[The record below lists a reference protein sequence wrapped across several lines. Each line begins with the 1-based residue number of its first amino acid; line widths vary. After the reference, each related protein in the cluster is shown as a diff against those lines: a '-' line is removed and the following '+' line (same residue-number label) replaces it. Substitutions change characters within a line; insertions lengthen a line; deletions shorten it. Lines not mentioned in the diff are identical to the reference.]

1 MTVTRQMTLADL
13 ETVLDWAADEGWNPG
28 LDDAA
33 AFLAADP
40 EGFFLTE
47 VQGAPI
53 AAISVVNHSPDF
65 AFLGLYLCRP
75 SHRGRGIG
83 YALWQHALAHAGNRT
98 VGLDGVTEQQQ
109 NYVKSGFVHAGST
122 VRYAGR
128 VDPASDYAIRLAHSN
143 ETDRLVAMEAEASG
157 WEKATYLSAWFA
169 PADSRKTFVLEDH
182 GKVEGVV
189 TVRKCR
195 SGAKI
200 GPLIATDT
208 VAALRLLRHAAD
220 AINPELMLDVPAS
233 SAPLDALCRRLGLE
247 ATFHTAR
254 MYRGECRTGGAGL
267 YAAATLELG

>member
-83 YALWQHALAHAGNRT
+83 YALWQQALAHAGNRT
-98 VGLDGVTEQQQ
+98 IGLDGVPEQQQ

-128 VDPASDYAIRLAHSN
+128 VDPVSDDAIRLAQSN
-143 ETDRLVAMEAEASG
+143 ETERLVAMEAEASG
-157 WEKATYLSAWFA
+157 WEKAAYLAAWFA
-169 PADSRKTFVLEDH
+169 PTDSRKTFVLKDH
-182 GKVEGVV
+182 GKVDGVV

-220 AINPELMLDVPAS
+220 AINPELMLDVPES
-233 SAPLDALCRRLGLE
+233 SASLDALCRRLGLE

-254 MYRGECRTGGAGL
+254 MYRGEFRTGGGGL
-267 YAAATLELG
+267 YAATTLELG